1 MELLNEKISK
11 IRKESQLTQEMFA
24 KKMGISKNYVNLIE
38 NGKKKPSDRLISDI
52 CRNFNVNKEWL
63 KTGVGEPYIPQTQ
76 NQEIMAFANDV
87 MSEETES
94 FRKRFVTA
102 ISKARPEF
110 WDELEKVV
118 DDILKKD

>member
-1 MELLNEKISK
+1 MIKTKDRIKK
-11 IRKESQLTQEMFA
+11 IRQESNMSQSDFA
-24 KKMGISKNYVNLIE
+24 KKL
-38 NGKKKPSDRLISDI
+38 LISRSAVCKMESGENTPSI
-52 CRNFNVNKEWL
+52 HTKELLCRIFSVNKDWL
-63 KTGVGEPYIPQTQ
+63 ETGNGEPYIPQTQ

>member
-1 MELLNEKISK
+1 MNNRIQQ
-11 IRKESQLTQEMFA
+11 IRKSLGLNQSDFGSRIGLSRDSIANIEGGRIEI
-24 KKMGISKNYVNLIE
+24 KDVVIKLICKE
-38 NGKKKPSDRLISDI
+38 
-52 CRNFNVNKEWL
+52 FNINEEWL
-63 KTGVGEPYIPQTQ
+63 RTGNGEPYIPQTQ